1 MHRAE
6 QHLCELDCGRPAPHS
21 NACHTCVDELEEQL
35 NQFTEEELQRLQA
48 IAYGIEKPALRSP
61 KTKAT
66 KSSPRDVLNISAWVC
81 HTHITRD
88 WPDILPYLPTHP
100 TVRALHKE
108 ITSDIY
114 YAEALIRGE
123 DENKLTPEEIN
134 QKMNDP
140 EFRPR
145 RPSELVD
152 WFEEKLGLKISVRRI
167 QKWREKRIIKPAY
180 TTPGGHAYIA
190 PEEILRALQN
200 NREGQHIAKTI

>member
-1 MHRAE
+1 MHRTE

-21 NACHTCVDELEEQL
+21 NACHTCVDELEAEL
-35 NQFTEEELQRLQA
+35 NQFTEEELQRLLS

-81 HTHITRD
+81 HTHLTRD

-100 TVRALHKE
+100 TVVALHKE

-190 PEEILRALQN
+190 PAEVLRALQN
-200 NREGQHIAKTI
+200 NREGQHIVQTI